1 MNRSQIPSALS
12 VLLVEDSPFDSRLL
26 IEALRPATLSGEVVV
41 QTVKRLSLA
50 IAELQR
56 VSFSCVLLDLGLP
69 DGQGVDNVRALRE
82 IDSSAAIVV
91 LTGLDDE
98 RSATQ
103 ALQLGAQD
111 YLLKGEIDGERLL
124 KLIRRAVQRNRQT
137 VELEQQ
143 LDGSFFQASR
153 DPLTLLPNR
162 PLLLDRARLQ
172 LAEAKQRHGEFG
184 VACLLLDGLESA
196 RAQFGAVVADELA
209 RRLAELMGENLRGSD
224 TLARLEDEQ
233 FALLLYP
240 LPEAATL
247 SEAARQ
253 LMQRVEAVRQIGHCT
268 VQPSLRI
275 GLAVFAGGAES
286 AEELLVRARNL
297 ASSLPAGRS
306 GLAGLQLEETAV
318 ALAPT
323 PAASFTPVDLDG
335 RWQPWVDTETG
346 LCAGLELIPLVG
358 GQVMPTSAAPTD
370 SAQCAEW
377 VLACAEH
384 LGRAWSDWIGGGFQ
398 AERLALNLPATC
410 LRQRDFPARLHV
422 VLAAFDLPSACL
434 SLEVEELAFRN
445 PAPYQE
451 ALQALHAMGFRLV
464 LDGDGGDTSL
474 GQLSQLP
481 LAGIKLSQGQ
491 LRGLLD
497 DSLQGASRRYFNA
510 VLGAARGLGIPAI
523 ATGVDSAEAL
533 AALRVI
539 GLRWMQGERVVV
551 PLEAHLVPVQWARPV
566 RLA

>member
-1 MNRSQIPSALS
+1 MNRSQTPSALS

-26 IEALRPATLSGEVVV
+26 IEALRPATQSGEVVV

-50 IAELQR
+50 VAELQR
-56 VSFSCVLLDLGLP
+56 FSFSCVLLDLGLP

-82 IDSSAAIVV
+82 IDSSAAIIV

-111 YLLKGEIDGERLL
+111 YLLKGEIDGERLM
-124 KLIRRAVQRNRQT
+124 KQIRRAVQRNRQT

-172 LAEAKQRHGEFG
+172 LAEARQRDGEFG
-184 VACLLLDGLESA
+184 VACLLLDGLGAA
-196 RAQFGAVVADELA
+196 RNQYGAVVADELA
-209 RRLAELMGENLRGSD
+209 RRLAELMAESLRGSD
-224 TLARLEDEQ
+224 TLARLDDEQ
-233 FALLLYP
+233 FALLIYP
-240 LPEAATL
+240 LPEPSL
-247 SEAARQ
+247 LIEAARR
-253 LMQRVEAVRQIGHCT
+253 LIQRVEGLRQIGHCA
-268 VQPSLRI
+268 VQPQLRI
-275 GLAVFAGGAES
+275 GLAVFSGGSES
-286 AEELLVRARNL
+286 AEELLARAQGV
-297 ASSLPAGRS
+297 AASLPLGRS
-306 GLAGLQLEETAV
+306 GMAGLDAGETLA
-318 ALAPT
+318 APAPGPAPT
-323 PAASFTPVDLDG
+323 TAFTPIDLDG

-346 LCAGLELIPLVG
+346 LCIGLELLPLG
-358 GQVMPTSAAPTD
+358 SAASLVATD
-370 SAQCAEW
+370 SQQSAEW
-377 VLACAEH
+377 ALACAEY
-384 LGRAWSDWIGGGFQ
+384 LGRAWSDWVAGGFQ
-398 AERLALNLPATC
+398 AERLALNLPAAC
-410 LRQRDFPARLHV
+410 LRLREFPARLQA
-422 VLAAFDLPSACL
+422 VLAPYDLPARCL
-434 SLEVEELAFRN
+434 NLEVEELAFRN
-445 PAPYQE
+445 PSPHQE
-451 ALQALHAMGFRLV
+451 ALLALHALGYRLV

-481 LAGIKLSQGQ
+481 LAALKLSRGL

-497 DSLQGASRRYFNA
+497 DNLQGASRRYFNV

-539 GLRWMQGERVVV
+539 GLRWMQGDRLVA
-551 PLEAHLVPVQWARPV
+551 PLEAHLVPVQWPRPV

>member
-1 MNRSQIPSALS
+1 MSHAQVPSALS

-50 IAELQR
+50 VAELQR

-82 IDSSAAIVV
+82 VDNSAAIVV

-172 LAEAKQRHGEFG
+172 LAEARQRDGEFG
-184 VACLLLDGLESA
+184 FACLLLDGLDAA
-196 RAQFGAVVADELA
+196 RGQYGAVVGDELT
-209 RRLAELMGENLRGSD
+209 RRLAELMAESLRGSD
-224 TLARLEDEQ
+224 TLARLDQEQ
-233 FALLLYP
+233 FALLVYP
-240 LPEAATL
+240 LPEPGALIVAAQ
-247 SEAARQ
+247 Q
-253 LMQRVEAVRQIGHCT
+253 LIQRVEALQQIGHCA
-268 VQPSLRI
+268 VQLRLRI
-275 GLAVFAGGAES
+275 GLAVFAGGTES
-286 AEELLVRARNL
+286 AEELLERARGL
-297 ASSLPAGRS
+297 AASLPAGRS
-306 GLAGLQLEETAV
+306 GLAGLEASEPASATAP
-318 ALAPT
+318 ALTADAPT
-323 PAASFTPVDLDG
+323 VLDG

-346 LCAGLELIPLVG
+346 LCAGLELLPPWPVG
-358 GQVMPTSAAPTD
+358 AAAPAD
-370 SAQCAEW
+370 GAQAVEL
-377 VLACAEH
+377 VLACAH
-384 LGRAWSDWIGGGFQ
+384 YLGRSWREWAAAGFQ
-398 AERLALNLPATC
+398 AERLALNLPAAC
-410 LRQRDFPARLHV
+410 LRQRDFPARLQA
-422 VLAAFDLPSACL
+422 VLAVYGLPPSQL
-434 SLEVEELAFRN
+434 QLEVEELALRN
-445 PAPYQE
+445 PLPHRE
-451 ALQALHAMGFRLV
+451 TLLALHALGYGLV

-474 GQLSQLP
+474 SQLSQIP
-481 LAGIKLSQGQ
+481 LAGLKLS
-491 LRGLLD
+491 RGLLRNLMD
-497 DSLQGASRRYFNA
+497 DQLQGSSRRYLNA
-510 VLGAARGLGIPAI
+510 LLGAARGLGIAVI
-523 ATGVDSAEAL
+523 ATGVDSAETL
-533 AALRVI
+533 SALRVI
-539 GLRWMQGERVVV
+539 GLRWMQGERLVA
-551 PLEAHLVPVQWARPV
+551 PLEAHLVPVQWPRPV